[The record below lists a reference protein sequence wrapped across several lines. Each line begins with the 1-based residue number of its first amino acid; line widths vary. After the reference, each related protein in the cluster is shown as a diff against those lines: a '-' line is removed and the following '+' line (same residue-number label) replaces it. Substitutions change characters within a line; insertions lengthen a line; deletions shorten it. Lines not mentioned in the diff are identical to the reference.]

1 MPRRAATLSPM
12 PTAFAALA
20 SSASSAS
27 STPKGAVSQMIR
39 TAKLVRAHP
48 PIKRLLQAVTAIALL
63 GASGFSW
70 AQTPVCFDSVGRP
83 LPPEQCSPAAREQ
96 AASQAA
102 AATRSPSLRD
112 ECRALAD
119 KIANTPDK
127 PVYQRGRRVESPAGD
142 RVDIPTRTRPRKAL
156 IEEYMRK
163 CT

>member
-1 MPRRAATLSPM
+1 MPRRAAPLSPM
-12 PTAFAALA
+12 PPALA
-20 SSASSAS
+20 TAASP
-27 STPKGAVSQMIR
+27 TPSDAVSPMLD
-39 TAKLVRAHP
+39 TAEPGRVHT
-48 PIKRLLQAVTAIALL
+48 PIKRLLQAAAAVALL
-63 GASGFSW
+63 GVAGLSL
-70 AQTPVCFDSVGRP
+70 AQTPVCFDSGGRP
-83 LPPEQCSPAAREQ
+83 LPPEQCSQAAREQ

-102 AATRSPSLRD
+102 AAAAARSPSLRD

-156 IEEYMRK
+156 IEEYKRK

>member
-1 MPRRAATLSPM
+1 MLGIAE
-12 PTAFAALA
+12 LA
-20 SSASSAS
+20 RVH
-27 STPKGAVSQMIR
+27 T
-39 TAKLVRAHP
+39 
-48 PIKRLLQAVTAIALL
+48 PIKRLLHAAAAVALL
-63 GASGFSW
+63 GVSGLSL

-83 LPPEQCSPAAREQ
+83 LPPEQCSQAAREQ

-102 AATRSPSLRD
+102 AAAAARSPSLRD

-119 KIANTPDK
+119 RIANTPDK

-156 IEEYMRK
+156 IEEYKRK